1 MKKALFQPFGIKKW
15 FVVGLTSFLAGLVD
29 DPGTGSVSFS
39 DQDHFRDMQDIVDFP
54 GTAWEWLM
62 NQHRLVYIHYSRGSG
77 CPGCRDFPIL
87 AEFKR

>member
-1 MKKALFQPFGIKKW
+1 MIPDEEGSFSAVRHQE
-15 FVVGLTSFLAGLVD
+15 VVCCGLTSFLAGLVD

-62 NQHRLVYIHYSRGSG
+62 TNTGWFIFITVAV
-77 CPGCRDFPIL
+77 L
-87 AEFKR
+87 AVLGVVIFLF